1 MVKWTRGAVEIFMK
15 EYIAE
20 IKEKT
25 SGMSKKEVCIYV
37 MEYYWY
43 HILGITAT
51 IALVL
56 LFVSHYASGNEKPAF
71 TCVLINQE
79 TGIEEAQEM
88 AKDFAISSGLPEKQ
102 VIISPDYTFSYG
114 NVLLEGVN
122 ESSYE
127 KFFFQL
133 GNNEIDA
140 IVMPESFYLY
150 IREMGG
156 MFQELD
162 KKYGVELLEPC
173 YKEYHLELGEISSYP
188 PGFKENGSVFCH
200 NNPWIVCGEAVLGR
214 GNEAFDIYRRICPAY
229 LEEKDS
235 KVHETEPYVYAQTVT
250 GRASGNPGHAKNSW
264 LTGTASWAFV
274 SASQAILGIQP
285 DYDGL
290 RIIPCI
296 PDNWNE
302 YTVYRR
308 FRGTQYIIHI
318 LRTGEWSMAVNG
330 KPERGHTVPLF
341 SGHDTVQVEVT
352 I

>member
-1 MVKWTRGAVEIFMK
+1 MAGLPAMVKWTRGAVEIFMK

-56 LFVSHYASGNEKPAF
+56 LFVSHYASGNEKPVF

-88 AKDFAISSGLPEKQ
+88 AKDFAISSGLPEEQ

-156 MFQELD
+156 MFQKLD
-162 KKYGVELLEPC
+162 KKMV
-173 YKEYHLELGEISSYP
+173 KEFETYTD
-188 PGFKENGSVFCH
+188 NGICTAV
-200 NNPWIVCGEAVLGR
+200 VLG
-214 GNEAFDIYRRICPAY
+214 
-229 LEEKDS
+229 KDS
-235 KVHETEPYVYAQTVT
+235 FTEKVIGKKDE
-250 GRASGNPGHAKNSW
+250 K
-264 LTGTASWAFV
+264 LLLAF
-274 SASQAILGIQP
+274 
-285 DYDGL
+285 
-290 RIIPCI
+290 
-296 PDNWNE
+296 PDNSRHKE
-302 YTVYRR
+302 ECGQFLR
-308 FRGTQYIIHI
+308 FI
-318 LRTGEWSMAVNG
+318 G
-330 KPERGHTVPLF
+330 KKG
-341 SGHDTVQVEVT
+341 
-352 I
+352 